1 MKQKAFRRAL
11 AWALVLVMALS
22 ALPFAALAEGTEP
35 ASAGQESPK
44 IEEPKQ
50 EPPAPKA
57 GEPKQEAPAPKAED
71 GKDEEPKAE
80 APNQESKDEKPN
92 QEANA
97 GTPTPQSEGDA
108 GAQDVE
114 NVTFT
119 VQVRVD
125 DKKPTTAWHVWVYR
139 LYSESDIVEVRS
151 GSDGNSYEDMTFTL
165 PRTQPSLGQYNLK
178 VSVEI
183 DGKAIIHK
191 DYAYDNK
198 TALFEIYTKTTH
210 GTTTFYGEKLFR
222 QANCNVLNAQE
233 LVDSAMKTHSS
244 PSYYGTGDLTVSLST
259 SNPEGGIYR
268 LDGWVDAHST
278 SGTLRANNL
287 DLNGAGISLR
297 LTGLS
302 GKLYVFTKD
311 GVPISTDPA
320 SGTYYTSTDT
330 TLELHNF
337 QKGSYQF
344 RSFENPVTVT
354 FDGAGGTV
362 SQSSVTVESGTELD
376 LSAFT
381 ASRFGYHFDGWE
393 KNDGYSAGNSITPTE
408 NTTLYAL
415 WDPVKITV
423 YDGWTGSL
431 YEYTPALDGTA
442 IKDYTDHDGDFYWG
456 CSDEQGKIW
465 TKFDFSEDRELTA
478 RYFKLFLNGINEQG
492 TDKPWLVTDA
502 PELRDSFPYTGL
514 ADLVTQMN
522 ITAAEIASSEA
533 LTALARQT
541 LQSENVQLRGLDI
554 GVTLTKGGETAPLTE
569 FSRTLLFYIPWS
581 GSADRVAVLRT
592 HDGKTEVLPQGKPA
606 DDTAEGWY
614 IENGRLY
621 FAIRKFSEYAIAAAP
636 YTVSFDSNGGS
647 NSPLPMTTGTD
658 GRLAN
663 LPSPGA
669 RTGYTFSGWK
679 NGEQAVDENTVY
691 TGDATLTAEWI
702 PITYNVIFD
711 ANGGVNANG
720 AGSQSFRDVKYGETL
735 SPAAVTRASHR
746 FLGWSRSKEG
756 GQTVTELQNLTATQ
770 GETVTLYARWEYRA
784 KNITFDADGG
794 IINSSG
800 SRVPT
805 IAVQTQTEPLDT
817 IDASR
822 FPMPEARRYLTF
834 VGWFTEPEG
843 QGVQV
848 FPSGS
853 GDSGTVFTGDAT
865 VYAYWRYDPLT
876 VTLNCKGGTVRVDGK
891 DVKKAAMRTQYP
903 GVLDGELP
911 TPTRKGYTFLG
922 WYLSDGT
929 KVDDTTVFEKDT
941 TIYAHWQG
949 TGKWNPK
956 TGDQVRLGLALAVLA
971 AAAIGLGAAILL
983 RKRKK

>member
-1 MKQKAFRRAL
+1 MKHRTFRRAL
-11 AWALVLVMALS
+11 AWALALVMALS
-22 ALPFAALAEGTEP
+22 ALPFAALAEGTEQP
-35 ASAGQESPK
+35 QAGQVTPK
-44 IEEPKQ
+44 TEEPKQ

-57 GEPKQEAPAPKAED
+57 ED
-71 GKDEEPKAE
+71 NKGEEPKAGE
-80 APNQESKDEKPN
+80 PNRENKDEAPN

-97 GTPTPQSEGDA
+97 ETPKPRSEGDA
-108 GAQDVE
+108 GAQNAE
-114 NVTFT
+114 TVTFT

-139 LYSESDIVEVRS
+139 LYSESDIVAEKS
-151 GSDGNSYEDMTFTL
+151 GSDGSSYKDMTFTL
-165 PRTQPSLGQYNLK
+165 PRTQSSFAQYSLK

-183 DGKAIIHK
+183 DGKAIIHEG
-191 DYAYDNK
+191 YAYDNR
-198 TALFEIYTKTTH
+198 TALFEIYTKTTY

-222 QANCNVLNAQE
+222 QANCDVLNAQE

-244 PSYYGTGDLTVSLST
+244 PSHYGTGDLTVGLSHFKAD
-259 SNPEGGIYR
+259 EYELYGY
-268 LDGWVDAHST
+268 VDARNT
-278 SGTLRANNL
+278 SGKSSAKNL

-302 GKLYVFTKD
+302 GKLYVFTED
-311 GVPISTDPA
+311 GAPISTAPA
-320 SGTYYTSTDT
+320 SGTYYTSDST

-337 QKGSYQF
+337 QEGRYRF
-344 RSFENPVTVT
+344 RSFEKPVTVT
-354 FDGAGGTV
+354 FDGSGGTV
-362 SQSSVTVESGTELD
+362 SQSSVTVESGTTLN

-381 ASRFGYHFDGWE
+381 ASRYGYNFDGWE
-393 KNDGYSAGNSITPTE
+393 DGSEVPVGSSITPT
-408 NTTLYAL
+408 TDITLRAR
-415 WDPVKITV
+415 WKPVTITV
-423 YDGWTGSL
+423 YDNGVGTLYAYSL
-431 YEYTPALDGTA
+431 ALDRTA
-442 IKDYTDHDGDFYWG
+442 IKDHPDSYAEFYWG

-465 TKFDFSEDRELTA
+465 TEFDFSEDRKLTV
-478 RYFKLFLNGINEQG
+478 RYFKLFLNGINVQG
-492 TDKPWLVTDA
+492 TDKPWLVTGA

-522 ITAAEIASSEA
+522 ITAAEVSPSEA

-541 LQSENVQLRGLDI
+541 LQAENVQLRVLDI

-569 FSRTLLFYIPWS
+569 FSRTLLFYVPWS
-581 GSADRVAVLRT
+581 GSADRVTVLRT
-592 HDGKTEVLPQGKPA
+592 HGGSTQVLPQGKPG

-621 FAIRKFSEYAIAAAP
+621 FAVRKFSEYAIATAP
-636 YTVSFDSNGGS
+636 YTVHFDSNGGS
-647 NSPLPMTTGTD
+647 NNPLPMTTGTD
-658 GRLAN
+658 GKLAS
-663 LPSPGA
+663 LPSPGT
-669 RTGYTFSGWK
+669 RTGYTFSAWK

-711 ANGGVNANG
+711 ANGGVNANNTG
-720 AGSQSFRDVKYGETL
+720 TQSFRDVKYGETL

-746 FLGWSRSKEG
+746 FLGWSRGRDG
-756 GQTVTELQNLTATQ
+756 GQIVAELKNLTATQ
-770 GETVTLYARWEYRA
+770 GETVTLYAKWEYQA

-805 IAVQTQTEPLDT
+805 VTVQTQAEPLDT

-834 VGWFTEPEG
+834 VGWFTERNG
-843 QGVQV
+843 KGTQV
-848 FPSGS
+848 TPSG
-853 GDSGTVFTGDAT
+853 GITDGTVFTQDAT
-865 VYAYWRYDPLT
+865 VYACWKYEPLT
-876 VTLNCKGGTVRVDGK
+876 ITLDCKGGTVRVNGQ
-891 DVKKAAMRTQYP
+891 DVKKTTMQTRYP
-903 GVLDGELP
+903 GIVDGILP
-911 TPTRKGYTFLG
+911 TPTRSGYTFLG

-929 KVDDTTVFEKDT
+929 KVDNTTLYEKDT
-941 TIYAHWQG
+941 TIYARWQG

-956 TGDQVRLGLALAVLA
+956 TGDQIMLGLSLTILTA
-971 AAAIGLGAAILL
+971 AAAGLGAAVVL

>member
-1 MKQKAFRRAL
+1 MKHRTFRRAL
-11 AWALVLVMALS
+11 AWALALVMALG
-22 ALPFAALAEGTEP
+22 ALPFAALAEETEP
-35 ASAGQESPK
+35 APAGQESPK

-50 EPPAPKA
+50 ET
-57 GEPKQEAPAPKAED
+57 PAPKAED
-71 GKDEEPKAE
+71 SNGEEPKAE
-80 APNQESKDEKPN
+80 APESKDGTPG
-92 QEANA
+92 QEADA
-97 GTPTPQSEGDA
+97 ETPKPQSESDA
-108 GAQDVE
+108 GAQDAE
-114 NVTFT
+114 TVTFT

-139 LYSESDIVEVRS
+139 FYSESDIVADRS
-151 GSDGNSYEDMTFTL
+151 GSDGSSYEDMTFTL
-165 PRTQPSLGQYNLK
+165 PRTQSSLGQYNIK

-183 DGKAIIHK
+183 DGKAIIHEG
-191 DYAYDNK
+191 YAYDNK
-198 TALFEIYTKTTH
+198 TALFEIYTKTTY
-210 GTTTFYGEKLFR
+210 GTTTFYGEELFR
-222 QANCNVLNAQE
+222 QANCDVLNAQE

-244 PSYYGTGDLTVSLST
+244 PSYYGTGDLSVWLST
-259 SNPEGGIYR
+259 SNPEGRIYR
-268 LDGWVDAHST
+268 LDGWVDAHNT
-278 SGTLRANNL
+278 SGTSRAKNL

-302 GKLYVFTKD
+302 GKLYVFTED
-311 GVPISTDPA
+311 GVPISTDPT
-320 SGTYYTSTDT
+320 SVTYYASTDT

-337 QKGSYQF
+337 QEGRYQF
-344 RSFENPVTVT
+344 RSFDNPVTVT

-362 SQSSVTVESGTELD
+362 SQSSVTVESGTELN

-381 ASRFGYHFDGWE
+381 ASRFGYNFNGWSQDGS
-393 KNDGYSAGNSITPTE
+393 SAVTSFTPTE

-415 WDPVKITV
+415 WDPVTITV
-423 YDGWTGSL
+423 YDGGAGIIYSYSPDL
-431 YEYTPALDGTA
+431 QGTA
-442 IKDYTDHDGDFYWG
+442 IRNYPDHDVDFYWG

-465 TKFDFSEDRELTA
+465 TTFDFSEDRELTV
-478 RYFKLFLNGINEQG
+478 RYFKFVLDGICQLG

-522 ITAAEIASSEA
+522 ITAAEITSSEA

-541 LQSENVQLRGLDI
+541 LRSENVQLRGLDI
-554 GVTLTKGGETAPLTE
+554 GVTLTKGGESGETAPLAE

-592 HDGKTEVLPQGKPA
+592 HNGKTEVLPQGKPA

-621 FAIRKFSEYAIAAAP
+621 FAVSKFSEYAIAAAP
-636 YTVSFDSNGGS
+636 YTVSFNSNGGS

-663 LPSPGA
+663 LPSPGT
-669 RTGYTFSGWK
+669 RTGYTFSAWK
-679 NGEQAVDENTVY
+679 NGEQAVDEDTVY
-691 TGDATLTAEWI
+691 TGDTTLTAKWI

-711 ANGGVNANG
+711 ANGGINANNT
-720 AGSQSFRDVKYGETL
+720 GSQSFRDVKYGEPL

-746 FLGWSRSKEG
+746 FLGWSRSRES
-756 GQTVTELQNLTATQ
+756 GQIITELQNLTATQ
-770 GETVTLYARWEYRA
+770 GETVTLYAQWEYQA

-805 IAVQTQTEPLDT
+805 VTVQTQAEPLDT

-834 VGWFTEPEG
+834 EGWFTEKNG
-843 QGVQV
+843 KGTQV
-848 FPSGS
+848 TPSG
-853 GDSGTVFTGDAT
+853 GITDGTVFTEDTT
-865 VYAYWRYDPLT
+865 VYAYWKYEPLT
-876 VTLNCKGGTVRVDGK
+876 ITLDCKGGTVRIDGQNVKKTTMQTRYPGIVDGI
-891 DVKKAAMRTQYP
+891 
-903 GVLDGELP
+903 LP
-911 TPTRKGYTFLG
+911 TPTRSGYTFLG

-929 KVDDTTVFEKDT
+929 KVDNTTLYEKDT
-941 TIYAHWQG
+941 TIYARWQG

-956 TGDQVRLGLALAVLA
+956 TGDQIMLGLSLTILTA
-971 AAAIGLGAAILL
+971 AAAGLGAAVVL

>member
-1 MKQKAFRRAL
+1 MKHRTFRRAL
-11 AWALVLVMALS
+11 AWALALVMALS
-22 ALPFAALAEGTEP
+22 ALPFAALAEGTEQP
-35 ASAGQESPK
+35 QAGQVTPK
-44 IEEPKQ
+44 TEEPKQ

-57 GEPKQEAPAPKAED
+57 ED
-71 GKDEEPKAE
+71 NKGEEPKAGE
-80 APNQESKDEKPN
+80 PNRENKDEAPN

-97 GTPTPQSEGDA
+97 ETPKPRSEGDA
-108 GAQDVE
+108 GAQNAE
-114 NVTFT
+114 TVTFT

-139 LYSESDIVEVRS
+139 LYSESDIVAEKS
-151 GSDGNSYEDMTFTL
+151 GSDGSSYKDMTFTL
-165 PRTQPSLGQYNLK
+165 PRTQSSFAQYSLK

-183 DGKAIIHK
+183 DGKAIIHEG
-191 DYAYDNK
+191 YAYDNR
-198 TALFEIYTKTTH
+198 TALFEIYTKTTY

-222 QANCNVLNAQE
+222 QANCDVLNAQE

-244 PSYYGTGDLTVSLST
+244 PSHYGTGDLTVGLSHFKAD
-259 SNPEGGIYR
+259 EYELYGY
-268 LDGWVDAHST
+268 VDARNT
-278 SGTLRANNL
+278 SGKSSAKNL

-302 GKLYVFTKD
+302 GKLYVFTED
-311 GVPISTDPA
+311 GAPISTAPA
-320 SGTYYTSTDT
+320 SGTYYTSDST

-337 QKGSYQF
+337 QEGRYRF

-354 FDGAGGTV
+354 FDGSGGTV
-362 SQSSVTVESGTELD
+362 SQSSVTVESGTALN

-381 ASRFGYHFDGWE
+381 ASQYGFHFDGWE
-393 KNDGYSAGNSITPTE
+393 DGSEAPVGSSITPT
-408 NTTLYAL
+408 TDITLRAR
-415 WDPVKITV
+415 WKPVTITV
-423 YDGWTGSL
+423 YDNGVGTTHTYS
-431 YEYTPALDGTA
+431 PALDRTA
-442 IKDYTDHDGDFYWG
+442 IKDHPDSYAEFYWG

-465 TKFDFSEDRELTA
+465 TEFDFSEDRELTV
-478 RYFKLFLNGINEQG
+478 RYFKLFHNGINVQG
-492 TDKPWLVTDA
+492 TDKPWLVTGA

-522 ITAAEIASSEA
+522 ITAAEVSPSEA

-541 LQSENVQLRGLDI
+541 LQAENVQLQAYDF

-569 FSRTLLFYIPWS
+569 FSRTLLFYVPWS

-592 HDGKTEVLPQGKPA
+592 HGGSTQVLPQGKPG

-621 FAIRKFSEYAIAAAP
+621 FAVRKFSEYAIATAP

-647 NSPLPMTTGTD
+647 NNPLPMTTGAD
-658 GRLAN
+658 GKLAN
-663 LPSPGA
+663 LPSPGT
-669 RTGYTFSGWK
+669 RTGYTFSAWK

-691 TGDATLTAEWI
+691 TGDATLTADWI

-711 ANGGVNANG
+711 ANGGVNANNT
-720 AGSQSFRDVKYGETL
+720 GSQSFRDVKYGEPL

-746 FLGWSRSKEG
+746 FLGWSRSREG
-756 GQTVTELQNLTATQ
+756 GQIVTELQNLTATQ
-770 GETVTLYARWEYRA
+770 GETVTLYAQWEYQA
-784 KNITFDADGG
+784 KSITFDADGG

-805 IAVQTQTEPLDT
+805 VTVQTQAEPLDT

-834 VGWFTEPEG
+834 VGWFTERNG
-843 QGVQV
+843 KGTQV
-848 FPSGS
+848 TPSG
-853 GDSGTVFTGDAT
+853 GITDGTVFTEDAT
-865 VYAYWRYDPLT
+865 VYAYWKYEPLT
-876 VTLNCKGGTVRVDGK
+876 ITLDCKGGTVRVNGQ
-891 DVKKAAMRTQYP
+891 DVKKTTMQTRYP
-903 GVLDGELP
+903 GIVDGILP

-929 KVDDTTVFEKDT
+929 KVDNTTLYEKDT
-941 TIYAHWQG
+941 TIYARWQG

-956 TGDQVRLGLALAVLA
+956 TGDQIMLGLSLTILTA
-971 AAAIGLGAAILL
+971 AAAGLGAAVVL

>member
-1 MKQKAFRRAL
+1 MKHRTFRRAL
-11 AWALVLVMALS
+11 AWALALVMALS
-22 ALPFAALAEGTEP
+22 ALPFAALAEGTEQP
-35 ASAGQESPK
+35 QAGQVTPK
-44 IEEPKQ
+44 TEEPKQ

-57 GEPKQEAPAPKAED
+57 EDNKGEEPKTED
-71 GKDEEPKAE
+71 NNGEEPKAGE
-80 APNQESKDEKPN
+80 PNQENKDEAPN

-97 GTPTPQSEGDA
+97 EPPKPRSEGGA
-108 GAQDVE
+108 GAQAAE
-114 NVTFT
+114 TVTFT

-139 LYSESDIVEVRS
+139 LYSESDIIEERS
-151 GSDGNSYEDMTFTL
+151 GSDDSSYEDMTFTL
-165 PRTQPSLGQYNLK
+165 PRTQSSFAQYSLK

-183 DGKAIIHK
+183 DGKAIIHEG
-191 DYAYDNK
+191 YAYDNR
-198 TALFEIYTKTTH
+198 TALFEIYTKTTY

-222 QANCNVLNAQE
+222 QANCDVLNAQE

-244 PSYYGTGDLTVSLST
+244 PSRYGTGDLTVGLSHFKADEYELYGYV
-259 SNPEGGIYR
+259 NAR
-268 LDGWVDAHST
+268 NT
-278 SGTLRANNL
+278 SGKSSAKNL

-302 GKLYVFTKD
+302 GKLYVFTED
-311 GVPISTDPA
+311 GAPISTDPT
-320 SGTYYTSTDT
+320 SRTYYTSDST

-337 QKGSYQF
+337 QEGRYQF
-344 RSFENPVTVT
+344 RSFEKPVTIT
-354 FDGAGGTV
+354 FDGSGGTV
-362 SQSSVTVESGTELD
+362 SQSSVTVESGTALN

-381 ASRFGYHFDGWE
+381 ASRYGYNFDGWE
-393 KNDGYSAGNSITPTE
+393 DGSEVPVGSSITPTGDI
-408 NTTLYAL
+408 TLRAR
-415 WDPVKITV
+415 WKPVTITV
-423 YDGWTGSL
+423 YDNGVGTL
-431 YEYTPALDGTA
+431 YAYSPALDRTA
-442 IKDYTDHDGDFYWG
+442 IKDHPDSYAEFYWG

-465 TKFDFSEDRELTA
+465 TEFDFSEDRELTV
-478 RYFKLFLNGINEQG
+478 RYFKLFLNGINVQG

-522 ITAAEIASSEA
+522 ITVAEIAPSEA
-533 LTALARQT
+533 LTALARQA
-541 LQSENVQLRGLDI
+541 LQAENVQLQAYDF

-569 FSRTLLFYIPWS
+569 FSRTLLFYVPWS
-581 GSADRVAVLRT
+581 GSADRVTVLRT
-592 HDGKTEVLPQGKPA
+592 HGGSTEVLPQGKPA
-606 DDTAEGWY
+606 DNTAEGWY

-621 FAIRKFSEYAIAAAP
+621 FAVSKFSEYAIAAAP

-647 NSPLPMTTGTD
+647 NNPLPMTTGMD
-658 GRLAN
+658 GKLAN
-663 LPSPGA
+663 LPSPGT
-669 RTGYTFSGWK
+669 RTGYTFSAWK

-691 TGDATLTAEWI
+691 TDDATLTADWI

-711 ANGGVNANG
+711 ANGGVNANNT
-720 AGSQSFRDVKYGETL
+720 GSQSFRDVKYGETL

-746 FLGWSRSKEG
+746 FLGWSRGRDG
-756 GQTVTELQNLTATQ
+756 GQIVAELKNLTATQ
-770 GETVTLYARWEYRA
+770 GETVTLYAQWEYQA

-805 IAVQTQTEPLDT
+805 VTVQTQAEPLDT

-834 VGWFTEPEG
+834 VGWFTEKNG
-843 QGVQV
+843 KGTQV
-848 FPSGS
+848 TPSG
-853 GDSGTVFTGDAT
+853 GITDGTVFTEDTT
-865 VYAYWRYDPLT
+865 VYACWKYEPLT
-876 VTLNCKGGTVRVDGK
+876 ITLDCKGGTVRVNGQ
-891 DVKKAAMRTQYP
+891 DVKKTTMQTRYP
-903 GVLDGELP
+903 GIVDGILP

-929 KVDDTTVFEKDT
+929 KVDNTTLYEKDT
-941 TIYAHWQG
+941 TIYARWQG

-956 TGDQVRLGLALAVLA
+956 TGDQIMLGLSLTILTA
-971 AAAIGLGAAILL
+971 AATGLGAAVVL

>member
-11 AWALVLVMALS
+11 AWALALVMALS

-35 ASAGQESPK
+35 APAGQESPK

-50 EPPAPKA
+50 ET
-57 GEPKQEAPAPKAED
+57 PKAED
-71 GKDEEPKAE
+71 GKGEEPKAE
-80 APNQESKDEKPN
+80 DPESKDGTPG
-92 QEANA
+92 QEADA
-97 GTPTPQSEGDA
+97 EPPKPQSEGDA
-108 GAQDVE
+108 GAQDAE

-139 LYSESDIVEVRS
+139 LYSESAIVKDRS
-151 GSDGNSYEDMTFTL
+151 GSDGSTYEDMTFTL
-165 PRTQPSLGQYNLK
+165 PRTQPSLGQYSLK

-183 DGKAIIHK
+183 DGKAIIHEG
-191 DYAYDNK
+191 YAYDNE
-198 TALFEIYTKTTH
+198 TALFEIYTKTTY

-244 PSYYGTGDLTVSLST
+244 PSCYGTGDLTVSLST

-278 SGTLRANNL
+278 SGTPRANNL

-302 GKLYVFTKD
+302 GKLYVFTED
-311 GVPISTDPA
+311 GVPISTDPT
-320 SGTYYTSTDT
+320 SGTYYASTET

-337 QKGSYQF
+337 QKGRYQF

-354 FDGAGGTV
+354 FDGSGGTV
-362 SQSSVTVESGTELD
+362 SHRSVTVESGTTLD

-381 ASRFGYHFDGWE
+381 ASQFGYHFKGWSQDGS
-393 KNDGYSAGNSITPTE
+393 SAVTSFTPTG

-415 WDPVKITV
+415 WEPVTITV
-423 YDGWTGSL
+423 W
-431 YEYTPALDGTA
+431 DGTVA
-442 IKDYTDHDGDFYWG
+442 ELHTYSPELQGTMVMNPADTDHRFYWG
-456 CSDEQGKIW
+456 CSDNQGRIW
-465 TKFDFSEDRELTA
+465 TTLDFSEDRELTV
-478 RYFKLFLNGINEQG
+478 RYFKFVLDGICQLG

-522 ITAAEIASSEA
+522 ITAAEITPSEA

-541 LQSENVQLRGLDI
+541 LQAENVQLRGLDI
-554 GVTLTKGGETAPLTE
+554 GVTLTKGGETAPLTK
-569 FSRTLLFYIPWS
+569 FDRTLLFYIPWS

-592 HDGKTEVLPQGKPA
+592 HGGKTEVLPQGKPG
-606 DDTAEGWY
+606 DNTTESWY

-621 FAIRKFSEYAIAAAP
+621 FAVSKFSEYAIAAPP

-658 GRLAN
+658 GKLAN
-663 LPSPGA
+663 LPSPGT
-669 RTGYTFSGWK
+669 RTGYTFSAWK
-679 NGEQAVDENTVY
+679 NGEQAVDEDTVY
-691 TGDATLTAEWI
+691 TGDVTLTADWI

-711 ANGGVNANG
+711 ANGGVNANNT
-720 AGSQSFRDVKYGETL
+720 GSQSFRDVKYGETL

-756 GQTVTELQNLTATQ
+756 GQIITELQNLTAAQ
-770 GETVTLYARWEYRA
+770 GETVTLYAQWEYQA

-805 IAVQTQTEPLDT
+805 VTVRTQAEPLDT

-822 FPMPEARRYLTF
+822 FPMPEARKYLTF

-848 FPSGS
+848 FPSG
-853 GDSGTVFTGDAT
+853 GRDNGTVFTGDAT
-865 VYAYWRYDPLT
+865 VYACWRYDPLT
-876 VTLNCKGGTVRVDGK
+876 IKLDCKGGTVRVDGK

-929 KVDDTTVFEKDT
+929 KVDNTTVFEKDT
-941 TIYAHWQG
+941 TIYARWQG

-971 AAAIGLGAAILL
+971 AAAIGLGTAIVL

>member
-1 MKQKAFRRAL
+1 M
-11 AWALVLVMALS
+11 
-22 ALPFAALAEGTEP
+22 
-35 ASAGQESPK
+35 
-44 IEEPKQ
+44 
-50 EPPAPKA
+50 
-57 GEPKQEAPAPKAED
+57 
-71 GKDEEPKAE
+71 
-80 APNQESKDEKPN
+80 
-92 QEANA
+92 
-97 GTPTPQSEGDA
+97 
-108 GAQDVE
+108 
-114 NVTFT
+114 
-119 VQVRVD
+119 
-125 DKKPTTAWHVWVYR
+125 
-139 LYSESDIVEVRS
+139 
-151 GSDGNSYEDMTFTL
+151 
-165 PRTQPSLGQYNLK
+165 
-178 VSVEI
+178 
-183 DGKAIIHK
+183 
-191 DYAYDNK
+191 
-198 TALFEIYTKTTH
+198 
-210 GTTTFYGEKLFR
+210 
-222 QANCNVLNAQE
+222 
-233 LVDSAMKTHSS
+233 
-244 PSYYGTGDLTVSLST
+244 
-259 SNPEGGIYR
+259 
-268 LDGWVDAHST
+268 
-278 SGTLRANNL
+278 
-287 DLNGAGISLR
+287 
-297 LTGLS
+297 
-302 GKLYVFTKD
+302 
-311 GVPISTDPA
+311 
-320 SGTYYTSTDT
+320 
-330 TLELHNF
+330 
-337 QKGSYQF
+337 
-344 RSFENPVTVT
+344 
-354 FDGAGGTV
+354 

-408 NTTLYAL
+408 DTTLYAL

-423 YDGWTGSL
+423 YDGGAGSL

-522 ITAAEIASSEA
+522 ITAAEITSSEA
-533 LTALARQT
+533 LTALARQA

-554 GVTLTKGGETAPLTE
+554 GVTLTKGGESGETAPLTE

-592 HDGKTEVLPQGKPA
+592 HNGNTEVLPQGKPA
-606 DDTAEGWY
+606 DNTTEGWY

-658 GRLAN
+658 GKLAN

-669 RTGYTFSGWK
+669 RAGYTFSAWK

-746 FLGWSRSKEG
+746 FLGWSRG
-756 GQTVTELQNLTATQ
+756 RDGQIVTELKNLTATQ
-770 GETVTLYARWEYRA
+770 GETVTLYARWEYQA

-805 IAVQTQTEPLDT
+805 VTVQTQAEPLDT

-848 FPSGS
+848 FPSGGS
-853 GDSGTVFTGDAT
+853 DPGTVFTGDAT
-865 VYAYWRYDPLT
+865 VYACWRYDPLT
-876 VTLNCKGGTVRVDGK
+876 IKLDCKGGTVRVDGK
-891 DVKKAAMRTQYP
+891 DVKKAAMQTQYP

>member
-1 MKQKAFRRAL
+1 M
-11 AWALVLVMALS
+11 
-22 ALPFAALAEGTEP
+22 
-35 ASAGQESPK
+35 
-44 IEEPKQ
+44 
-50 EPPAPKA
+50 
-57 GEPKQEAPAPKAED
+57 
-71 GKDEEPKAE
+71 
-80 APNQESKDEKPN
+80 
-92 QEANA
+92 
-97 GTPTPQSEGDA
+97 
-108 GAQDVE
+108 
-114 NVTFT
+114 
-119 VQVRVD
+119 
-125 DKKPTTAWHVWVYR
+125 
-139 LYSESDIVEVRS
+139 
-151 GSDGNSYEDMTFTL
+151 
-165 PRTQPSLGQYNLK
+165 
-178 VSVEI
+178 
-183 DGKAIIHK
+183 
-191 DYAYDNK
+191 
-198 TALFEIYTKTTH
+198 
-210 GTTTFYGEKLFR
+210 
-222 QANCNVLNAQE
+222 
-233 LVDSAMKTHSS
+233 
-244 PSYYGTGDLTVSLST
+244 
-259 SNPEGGIYR
+259 
-268 LDGWVDAHST
+268 
-278 SGTLRANNL
+278 
-287 DLNGAGISLR
+287 
-297 LTGLS
+297 
-302 GKLYVFTKD
+302 
-311 GVPISTDPA
+311 
-320 SGTYYTSTDT
+320 
-330 TLELHNF
+330 
-337 QKGSYQF
+337 
-344 RSFENPVTVT
+344 
-354 FDGAGGTV
+354 

-408 NTTLYAL
+408 DTTLYAL

-423 YDGWTGSL
+423 YDGGAGSL

-522 ITAAEIASSEA
+522 ITAAEITSSEA
-533 LTALARQT
+533 LTALARQA

-658 GRLAN
+658 GKLAN

-770 GETVTLYARWEYRA
+770 GETVTLYAQWEYQA

>member
-1 MKQKAFRRAL
+1 MKHRTFRRAL
-11 AWALVLVMALS
+11 AWALALVMALS
-22 ALPFAALAEGTEP
+22 ALPFAALAEGTEQP
-35 ASAGQESPK
+35 QAGQVTPK
-44 IEEPKQ
+44 TEEPKQ

-57 GEPKQEAPAPKAED
+57 EDNKGEEPKTED
-71 GKDEEPKAE
+71 NNGEEPKAGE
-80 APNQESKDEKPN
+80 PNQESKDEATK

-97 GTPTPQSEGDA
+97 ETPKPRSEGGA
-108 GAQDVE
+108 GAQDAE
-114 NVTFT
+114 TVTFT

-139 LYSESDIVEVRS
+139 LYSESDIIEERS
-151 GSDGNSYEDMTFTL
+151 GSDGSSYKDMTFTL
-165 PRTQPSLGQYNLK
+165 PRTQSSFAQYSLK

-183 DGKAIIHK
+183 DGKAIIHTA
-191 DYAYDNK
+191 YAYDNR
-198 TALFEIYTKTTH
+198 TALFEIYTKTTY

-222 QANCNVLNAQE
+222 QANCDVLNAQE

-244 PSYYGTGDLTVSLST
+244 PSRYGTGDLAIGLSHFKADEYELYGYV
-259 SNPEGGIYR
+259 NAR
-268 LDGWVDAHST
+268 NT
-278 SGTLRANNL
+278 SGKSSAKNL

-302 GKLYVFTKD
+302 GKLYVFTED
-311 GVPISTDPA
+311 GAPISTDPT
-320 SGTYYTSTDT
+320 SGTYYISDST

-337 QKGSYQF
+337 QEGRYQF

-354 FDGAGGTV
+354 FNGSGGTV
-362 SQSSVTVESGTELD
+362 SQSSVTVESGTALN

-381 ASRFGYHFDGWE
+381 ASRYGYNFDGWE
-393 KNDGYSAGNSITPTE
+393 DGSEVPVGSSITPTGDI
-408 NTTLYAL
+408 TLRAR
-415 WDPVKITV
+415 WKPVTITV
-423 YDGWTGSL
+423 YDNGVGTL
-431 YEYTPALDGTA
+431 YAYSPALDRTA
-442 IKDYTDHDGDFYWG
+442 IKDHPDSYAEFYWG

-465 TKFDFSEDRELTA
+465 TEFDFSEDRELTV
-478 RYFKLFLNGINEQG
+478 RYFKLFLNGINVQG

-522 ITAAEIASSEA
+522 ITVAEIAPSEA
-533 LTALARQT
+533 LTALARQA
-541 LQSENVQLRGLDI
+541 LQAENVQLQAYDF

-569 FSRTLLFYIPWS
+569 FSRTLLFYVPWS
-581 GSADRVAVLRT
+581 GSADRVTVLRT
-592 HDGKTEVLPQGKPA
+592 HGGSTEVLPQGKPG
-606 DDTAEGWY
+606 DNTTEGWY

-621 FAIRKFSEYAIAAAP
+621 FAVSKFSEYAIAAAP
-636 YTVSFDSNGGS
+636 YTVHFDSNGGS
-647 NSPLPMTTGTD
+647 NNPLPMTTGMD
-658 GRLAN
+658 GKLAN
-663 LPSPGA
+663 LPSPGT
-669 RTGYTFSGWK
+669 RTGYTFSAWK

-691 TGDATLTAEWI
+691 TDDATLTADWI

-711 ANGGVNANG
+711 ANGGVNANNT
-720 AGSQSFRDVKYGETL
+720 GSQSFRDVKYGETL

-746 FLGWSRSKEG
+746 FLGWSRGRDG
-756 GQTVTELQNLTATQ
+756 GQIVAELKNLTATQ
-770 GETVTLYARWEYRA
+770 GETVTLYAQWEYQA

-805 IAVQTQTEPLDT
+805 VTVQTQAEPLDT

-834 VGWFTEPEG
+834 VGWFTEKNG
-843 QGVQV
+843 KGTQV
-848 FPSGS
+848 TPSG
-853 GDSGTVFTGDAT
+853 GITDGTVFTEDTT
-865 VYAYWRYDPLT
+865 VYAYWKYEPLT
-876 VTLNCKGGTVRVDGK
+876 ITLDCKGGTVRVNGQ
-891 DVKKAAMRTQYP
+891 DVKKTTMQTRYP
-903 GVLDGELP
+903 GIVDGILP

-929 KVDDTTVFEKDT
+929 KVGNTTLYEKDT
-941 TIYAHWQG
+941 TIYARWQG

-956 TGDQVRLGLALAVLA
+956 TGDQTMLGLSLTILTA
-971 AAAIGLGAAILL
+971 AAAGLGAAVVL